1 MSQIEGASPRSRI
14 LSHTQSLGSTDKIP
28 RYAVETERE
37 EELASVSIFFNEPYS
52 KKCNNTNYIRI

>member
-28 RYAVETERE
+28 KFGVETEHE
-37 EELASVSIFFNEPYS
+37 EELAIVCDTFF
-52 KKCNNTNYIRI
+52 K